1 MPNFKYKAI
10 SSDGAKVSGVISAYD
25 EFEAVSIVKQKGH
38 VVTSIK
44 EVDGKKKFSLNMNI
58 GSAKIKEKVLALMCS
73 QFSIVLK
80 AGMPI
85 VRSVELIATQTADKP
100 LRELLSKVAEDV
112 ATGYGLAQSFENKG
126 EKALPVTFI
135 ETIRAGEQSGTLETS
150 FAKLFDYYDKSAKL
164 KAQVK
169 SAMMYPIFLSG
180 MAVVVI
186 AIVMLVAMPVFLGM
200 FQDMDME
207 LPWPTSFLIGMTGFL
222 AKWWVLIAAVVIAL
236 IIAIMTWTK
245 TKTGKMWFA
254 QALLKLPI
262 LGRVTQMRGASQF
275 ANTMTTM
282 LAAGLSIT
290 NATAICSKVL
300 DNYHLGTQL
309 GAAVAILEEGK
320 TLGYGLEKCG
330 CFPDLLVEMTAV
342 GEQTG
347 SLENTLDTIGEY
359 YDSETELASDNAL
372 KALQPIITVIM
383 GAVIGF
389 IVISLYL
396 PMFTMYSGMA

>member
-10 SSDGAKVSGVISAYD
+10 SLDGAKVSGVITAYD
-25 EFEAVSIVKQKGH
+25 EFEAINFVKQKGH

-44 EVDGKKKFSLNMNI
+44 EVDGKKQFSLNMTI
-58 GSAKIKEKVLALMCS
+58 GNPKIKEKVLALMCS

-126 EKALPVTFI
+126 ANTLPTTFI

-150 FAKLFDYYDKSAKL
+150 FAKLHNYYDKSAKM

-200 FQDMDME
+200 FQDMEME
-207 LPWPTSFLIGMTGFL
+207 LPWPTQFLIDLTNAFT
-222 AKWWVLIAAVVIAL
+222 KWWVLIAAIIIAFVIA
-236 IIAIMTWTK
+236 AMTWSK
-245 TKTGKMWFA
+245 TEKGKMWFA
-254 QALLKLPI
+254 RTMLKLPI
-262 LGRVTQMRGASQF
+262 LGRVTQMKGASQF

-282 LAAGLSIT
+282 LAAGLSIIK
-290 NATAICSKVL
+290 ATAICSKVL

-309 GAAVAILEEGK
+309 GASVAILEEGK
-320 TLGYGLEKCG
+320 PLGYSVEKCA

-347 SLENTLDTIGEY
+347 SLESTLETIGEY

-372 KALQPIITVIM
+372 KALQPIITILM
-383 GAVIGF
+383 GVVIGF

-396 PMFTMYSGMA
+396 PMFTMYSGM